1 MGNFIRK
8 IKTIK
13 QSRGNAR
20 NVNMRSELKNFFNQ
34 LTSSLE
40 TTEEGISGF
49 EKNQQESYKLK
60 HKEKKIPKQLLDNN
74 KLT

>member
-20 NVNMRSELKNFFNQ
+20 NVNMRSEMKNFFNY

-49 EKNQQESYKLK
+49 EKKSIGIIQTETQR
-60 HKEKKIPKQLLDNN
+60 EKNTQ
-74 KLT
+74 TTVG